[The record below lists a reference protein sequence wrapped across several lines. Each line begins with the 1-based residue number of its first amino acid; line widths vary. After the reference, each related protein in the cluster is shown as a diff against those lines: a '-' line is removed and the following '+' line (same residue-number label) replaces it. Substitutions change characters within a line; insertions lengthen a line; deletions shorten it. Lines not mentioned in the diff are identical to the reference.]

1 LPESAFDRMLSPL
14 HFVALSAVLL
24 VIGTVGILTRRNLVV
39 LLMSV
44 ELLLNAVNI
53 NLVTFGRG
61 LHDTRGQIFALFV
74 IADAVAEAA
83 VGLALL
89 IALYRNRETVLADEL
104 DLLKW

>member
-1 LPESAFDRMLSPL
+1 MIGPV
-14 HFVALSAVLL
+14 HYIALSAILL
-24 VIGTVGILTRRNLVV
+24 TIGTAGILTRRNLVV

-44 ELLLNAVNI
+44 ELVLNAVNI
-53 NLVTFGRG
+53 NLVMFGHQ
-61 LHDTRGQIFALFV
+61 LHTERGQVFALFV

-89 IALYRNRETVLADEL
+89 IALYRNRETVLADEV